1 MQLGYDLK
9 IEQRQSLVMT
19 PELIQAIQILQ
30 FSRQE
35 LEHYIAEQLVNNP
48 VLEAE
53 PGEKEEKE
61 EKEKEEGKLDG
72 IKEHLKDLDYDYSF
86 QKQGKYNQEEI
97 SPEQWGKPEE
107 VSLAEH
113 LAFQLQFVT
122 PDTQC
127 RKIGRYIIDSL
138 DHSGYL
144 TVNEDQIAK
153 ALKVEREKVT
163 KVLKVIQTFE
173 PAGIAARNLE
183 ESLTIQLKQ
192 KKIYSSRYGDLLRNH
207 LQDLGENRL
216 VHIAKQMEIS
226 VEEVQRMR
234 DMIRTLDPRPGGR
247 FSTKEDVTYIVPDV
261 IVEKISGKYVV
272 TMNETNIP
280 KLMVSSYYRKVL
292 AETKGKDQEL
302 NNYLEERL
310 QAATWLL
317 KSIEQRKQT
326 VIGVV
331 EEILRCQRDFFE
343 QGEKYLK
350 TLTLRQVADEL
361 AIHESTVSRS
371 VNGKYMQCPRGV
383 FELKYFFSAGVENME
398 GEGIA
403 STGIKSYIEE
413 IINQE
418 NCKKPLSD
426 EKIVGLLRQKGI
438 EISRRTVA
446 KYRDEMG
453 ISSSSRRRRY

>member
-19 PELIQAIQILQ
+19 PELVQAIQILQ

-35 LEHYIAEQLVNNP
+35 LERYVEEQLINNP

-53 PGEKEEKE
+53 PPEKNDKTTDTLPLEVM
-61 EKEKEEGKLDG
+61 
-72 IKEHLKDLDYDYSF
+72 KEHLKESDYDYAPR
-86 QKQGKYNQEEI
+86 KQGVYNQEEM
-97 SPEQWGKPEE
+97 PLEQLGKPEQ
-107 VSLAEH
+107 VTLSEH

-122 PDTQC
+122 PNTQC

-138 DHSGYL
+138 DESGYL
-144 TVNEDQIAK
+144 TLEKQDIARV
-153 ALKVEREKVT
+153 LEEPEEKVE
-163 KVLKVIQTFE
+163 KVLKVIQTFD
-173 PAGIAARNLE
+173 PVGIAARNLE
-183 ESLTIQLKQ
+183 ESLLMQLKQ
-192 KKIYSSRYGDLLRNH
+192 KKMYSSSYDELLKNH
-207 LQDLGENRL
+207 LEDLAENRL
-216 VHIAKQMEIS
+216 NQIAKAMDLS
-226 VEEVQRMR
+226 VGQVQHMR
-234 DMIRTLDPRPGGR
+234 DVIRTLDPRPGGR
-247 FSTKEDVTYIVPDV
+247 FSAKEDVNYIVPDV
-261 IVEKISGKYVV
+261 IVEKISGKYVATV
-272 TMNETNIP
+272 NETNIP

-292 AETKGKDQEL
+292 AETKGEDREL

-326 VIGVV
+326 IVGVV

-343 QGEKYLK
+343 RGEKHLK
-350 TLTLRQVADEL
+350 SLTLKQVADEL

-383 FELKYFFSAGVENME
+383 FELKYFFSAGVEKAQ
-398 GEGIA
+398 GETIA
-403 STGIKSYIEE
+403 SAGIKSYIKEMVE
-413 IINQE
+413 QE
-418 NCKKPLSD
+418 NKKKPRSD
-426 EKIVGLLRQKGI
+426 EKIVGLLQQKGI

-453 ISSSSRRRRY
+453 IPSSTKRKRY